1 MFYLCHE
8 NKHFLKETFFYSY
21 FKIDLSQ
28 IIDYII
34 KMQAIKICHDYNNNL
49 AQKETFTKYA
59 KIEKFFRVT
68 PLNGC
73 FRLEIKS

>member
-28 IIDYII
+28 MIAYII
-34 KMQAIKICHDYNNNL
+34 KIQAIKIRHDYDNNL
-49 AQKETFTKYA
+49 AQKEIVTKYA
-59 KIEKFFRVT
+59 KIDTFFRVT
-68 PLNGC
+68 PLNG
-73 FRLEIKS
+73 

>member
-28 IIDYII
+28 IVAFIMKI
-34 KMQAIKICHDYNNNL
+34 QAIKICHDYDNNL
-49 AQKETFTKYA
+49 A
-59 KIEKFFRVT
+59 
-68 PLNGC
+68 
-73 FRLEIKS
+73 